1 MLICSFALAFT
12 GTILESYYKAN
23 NSKISLQKPLLRKF
37 HLVFGI
43 VMWLA
48 AKYTIHTEI
57 QWLGEDWLDF
67 CYRYGRWVTGLL
79 VIAFEAYRLFMN
91 KRTIS
96 RTKIAR
102 KLLTQEQRVIV
113 EKLQSGV
120 TTDQM
125 KAEYP
130 DKYILL
136 FKHLIY
142 DLTGVT
148 HPGGDIIFVNHNF
161 KEISRYVMGT
171 HPDEHENFPTFI
183 HSQSAYNLLD
193 QHLIGSMIDGNPNRK
208 NKTNNNMLLTM
219 DESRMQQF
227 NKKKS
232 KDEDEDDEEDEKMSP
247 PVSTVVSNLDDN
259 WTLFNALNSQ
269 RSVSDQTWH
278 VQTNT
283 KVSKNLNLIQL
294 NNPSFVCKQLLNGV
308 SWLGKHYY
316 IQGNT
321 TSGLGQLKKKPYT
334 TVICL
339 GNHSTA
345 YREALIN
352 LAESLI
358 TGEGKKVQQKN
369 YEPLPDIP
377 VFTSNLSFGVKPY
390 VGAKALSS
398 EICNSKPRQQFT
410 IDGPFGNGLDLNKNF
425 SGKCVLIGLGTGI
438 LPYLDLFDLLLKKA
452 IYLKFLQ
459 SGHDNILDE
468 IKPVQD
474 YTQLFPGAQ
483 FTYYGAFREKE
494 DFVGYEFISKLYSLS
509 QKQNL
514 DLFDC
519 LVRLKGAEID
529 LPTTNSYIDKNFIVE
544 HIINSP
550 VEVSKLIVCATN
562 EIMKDISK
570 WCLELGF
577 PKGRIHFV

>member
-1 MLICSFALAFT
+1 MAAIIFGLIQQYSNQRILGEGDLFPFTENPSEDDLFNIHSKWLTFIWTFCDIPILIGRYGRRWKYSYKVHSISMSIVLILHILIVTLNMVNSQLSTGHGNISVRYVEHWRGIITMLICSFALAFT

-43 VMWLA
+43 VMWTA

-91 KRTIS
+91 KRSIS

-113 EKLQSGV
+113 EKLQSGI

-219 DESRMQQF
+219 DESRMQ
-227 NKKKS
+227 
-232 KDEDEDDEEDEKMSP
+232 
-247 PVSTVVSNLDDN
+247 
-259 WTLFNALNSQ
+259 
-269 RSVSDQTWH
+269 
-278 VQTNT
+278 
-283 KVSKNLNLIQL
+283 
-294 NNPSFVCKQLLNGV
+294 
-308 SWLGKHYY
+308 
-316 IQGNT
+316 
-321 TSGLGQLKKKPYT
+321 
-334 TVICL
+334 
-339 GNHSTA
+339 
-345 YREALIN
+345 
-352 LAESLI
+352 
-358 TGEGKKVQQKN
+358 
-369 YEPLPDIP
+369 
-377 VFTSNLSFGVKPY
+377 
-390 VGAKALSS
+390 
-398 EICNSKPRQQFT
+398 
-410 IDGPFGNGLDLNKNF
+410 
-425 SGKCVLIGLGTGI
+425 
-438 LPYLDLFDLLLKKA
+438 
-452 IYLKFLQ
+452 
-459 SGHDNILDE
+459 
-468 IKPVQD
+468 
-474 YTQLFPGAQ
+474 
-483 FTYYGAFREKE
+483 
-494 DFVGYEFISKLYSLS
+494 
-509 QKQNL
+509 
-514 DLFDC
+514 
-519 LVRLKGAEID
+519 
-529 LPTTNSYIDKNFIVE
+529 
-544 HIINSP
+544 
-550 VEVSKLIVCATN
+550 
-562 EIMKDISK
+562 
-570 WCLELGF
+570 
-577 PKGRIHFV
+577 